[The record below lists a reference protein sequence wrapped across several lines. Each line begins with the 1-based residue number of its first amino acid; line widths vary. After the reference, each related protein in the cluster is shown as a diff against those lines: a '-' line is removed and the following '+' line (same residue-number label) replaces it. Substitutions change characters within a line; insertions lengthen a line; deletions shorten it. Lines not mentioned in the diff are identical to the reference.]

1 MSNSDVYPEHV
12 KNSWNSIIRQWTKS
26 KSDQNIWTKDSLSK
40 IYECSVLSV
49 INNYKLRPQI
59 AHHWLEWLK
68 LC

>member
-12 KNSWNSIIRQWTKS
+12 KNSWNSIIIRQWTKS
-26 KSDQNIWTKDSLSK
+26 KSDQNIWTKDSVSK

-59 AHHWLEWLK
+59 AHH
-68 LC
+68 CY